1 MTRSTMQIWGAPLLL
16 AVLTI
21 VGLTSALLG
30 DDIWDLVSAVTL
42 GAPQI
47 CMVLRVMRP
56 PCVRVPESRVPAR
69 SWPVRAQPL
78 LRCGRV

>member
-1 MTRSTMQIWGAPLLL
+1 MSRPNKENLGAPLLL

-42 GAPQI
+42 GAP
-47 CMVLRVMRP
+47 VAVGAWYSLRR
-56 PCVRVPESRVPAR
+56 SRSRTPA
-69 SWPVRAQPL
+69 
-78 LRCGRV
+78 